1 MENFDPK
8 RTVVVLNL
16 PSSIDE
22 DDLQIHFQ
30 KAKHGGGDVDEV
42 ELRKDGTAAFVIFY
56 DSEGLKLYYIDN
68 ILNDLRTFGIT
79 CARTVLL

>member
-22 DDLQIHFQ
+22 DELTIHFQ

-42 ELRKDGTAAFVIFY
+42 KQSEDGTAAFVIFY
-56 DSEGLKLYYIDN
+56 DSEGLKLYYADN
-68 ILNDLRTFGIT
+68 ILKHLRTFGN
-79 CARTVLL
+79 